1 MSNTFVSFAAML
13 AFIRGSGTFT
23 TDGQIYLKMLPGGD
37 AVPLT
42 QDSLSKMGPVFSPDG
57 TRIAYTVNGGG
68 ETWDTWIVPTLRGE
82 PRRWLRNAAGL
93 TWIDG
98 DHLLFSEIK
107 QGQHMGIVRSKEDRS
122 DARDLYLPSNAL
134 GMAHRSYLSP
144 DGKWALIVEMDLA
157 GRSRVKGCLSP

>member
-1 MSNTFVSFAAML
+1 M
-13 AFIRGSGTFT
+13 
-23 TDGQIYLKMLPGGD
+23 
-37 AVPLT
+37 
-42 QDSLSKMGPVFSPDG
+42 
-57 TRIAYTVNGGG
+57 
-68 ETWDTWIVPTLRGE
+68 PTLRGE

-122 DARDLYLPSNAL
+122 DARDLYLPANAL

-157 GRSRVKGCLSP
+157 GRWVPCRLLPLDGGADRVVGPANAACYERRLVRRR